1 MKNKQNLKYFLTILV
16 SLILISCSSEKEV
29 LLEDLYEGD
38 DYLFYKKKS
47 DIPYTGI
54 AVSYH
59 KKEQIFSKKQ
69 LSSFTNILSGKIEG
83 VVEYYHSNG
92 ALESKWPYVDN
103 KVEGVV
109 EYYDS
114 NGALRSIWPYIDNK
128 VEGVVEIYNQYGVLR
143 QKKFIINGMQES
155 AEFYDEYETL
165 SRIEKYTNEKNI
177 YSETYSQRGDLLSI
191 KNFNE
196 DGKYDGLVTKYERVY
211 CDSNS
216 GFLCSDRLNKKFVT
230 TYKNGIAH
238 GDAKVMRGFYNEFKN
253 RTQDDSNPWY
263 TKSANFV
270 NGIIDGQVT
279 TIQRS
284 MNTDWSKS
292 LVTCKNG
299 KANGPSKSY
308 FSDGRLNRVS
318 EWKDNK
324 RHGVFIDY
332 SWAHDHHINYSETW
346 IDGAFRSCDHRAPF
360 SRCDGSKSGFE
371 EFKTCAASS
380 AEDL

>member
-16 SLILISCSSEKEV
+16 SLTLISCSSEKEV

-38 DYLFYKKKS
+38 DSLLYKKRS
-47 DIPYTGI
+47 DIPYSGI
-54 AVSYH
+54 AVSYD
-59 KKEQIFSKKQ
+59 KTEYSKSEY
-69 LSSFTNILSGKIEG
+69 LSSTANIISGKKKG
-83 VVEYYHSNG
+83 AEYYHSNG
-92 ALESKWPYVDN
+92 VLQSKWPYVDN

-109 EYYDS
+109 EMY
-114 NGALRSIWPYIDNK
+114 NRFGALRQKRFYINDK
-128 VEGVVEIYNQYGVLR
+128 LER
-143 QKKFIINGMQES
+143 
-155 AEFYDEYETL
+155 AEFFLEYGPL
-165 SRIEKYTNEKNI
+165 SGIEKYINEKKI
-177 YSETYSQRGDLLSI
+177 YSETYSERGDLLSKI
-191 KNFNE
+191 NFNE
-196 DGKYDGLVTKYERVY
+196 DGKYHGLVTKYERDY

-216 GFLCSDRLNKKFVT
+216 SFLCLDRLNKKFVT

-238 GDAKVMRGFYNEFKN
+238 GDAKVMRDFYNEFKN

-279 TIQRS
+279 TISRG
-284 MNTDWSKS
+284 MNADWSEEFI
-292 LVTCKNG
+292 TCKNG
-299 KANGPSKSY
+299 KANGPKKTY
-308 FSDGRLNRVS
+308 MPDGRLSRVS

-332 SWAHDHHINYSETW
+332 SSAWDHHINYSETW